1 MGMVRDGAW
10 HGVAHGV
17 AHGAAG
23 CMVCMV
29 LFGMGVRVQMV

>member
-1 MGMVRDGAW
+1 MVRDGAW
-10 HGVAHGV
+10 HGVAY
-17 AHGAAG
+17 GAAG